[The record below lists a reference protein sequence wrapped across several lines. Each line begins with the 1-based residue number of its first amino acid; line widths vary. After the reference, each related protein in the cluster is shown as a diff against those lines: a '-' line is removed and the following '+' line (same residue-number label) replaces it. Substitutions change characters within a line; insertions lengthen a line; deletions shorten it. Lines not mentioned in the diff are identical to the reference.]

1 MQRVLPAER
10 AVLVHLETLGI
21 VLLVFHCVVVSLLA
35 LGACQGYLN
44 AHNGTSLNN
53 CLPLQAALRFRAKKI
68 PCIGVIIITRR
79 VFLVNAVFID
89 SFPQISVRVTPL

>member
-53 CLPLQAALRFRAKKI
+53 CLPLQEALCFRA
-68 PCIGVIIITRR
+68 
-79 VFLVNAVFID
+79 
-89 SFPQISVRVTPL
+89 